1 MNKKTVDLGF
11 AVCLM
16 ITGITGIINGVMGIA
31 GIDVPD
37 ALRITLGVIS
47 LITVPV
53 LVFFSVRK
61 IINYRDSKGQ

>member
-1 MNKKTVDLGF
+1 MKKKTVDLGF

-16 ITGITGIINGVMGIA
+16 ISGITGIINGVMRIA
-31 GIDVPD
+31 DIAVPG

>member
-16 ITGITGIINGVMGIA
+16 LAGITGIINGVMGIA

-37 ALRITLGVIS
+37 ALRITLGIIS
-47 LITVPV
+47 LITMPA
-53 LVFFSVRK
+53 LGFFSVRK
-61 IINYRDSKGQ
+61 IMNYRGSKGQ